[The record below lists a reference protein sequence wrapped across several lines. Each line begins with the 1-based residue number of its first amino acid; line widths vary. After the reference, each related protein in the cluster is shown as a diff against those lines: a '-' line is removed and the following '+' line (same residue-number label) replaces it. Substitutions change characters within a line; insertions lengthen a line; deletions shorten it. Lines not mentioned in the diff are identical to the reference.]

1 MPFIAAMKAV
11 PSPPVTMLLIVLIC
25 AAILLSPRIA
35 FAENNE
41 DDSDQLLAKIK
52 QTIKQNEECKDGSI
66 CKQAA
71 ENNLILC
78 PIGSTCVFM
87 TNDFVPYNLAT
98 PN

>member
-1 MPFIAAMKAV
+1 MRAV
-11 PSPPVTMLLIVLIC
+11 SSPIVTNLLLALNCVTF
-25 AAILLSPRIA
+25 LLSPSA
-35 FAENNE
+35 FGENDEN
-41 DDSDQLLAKIK
+41 DSDQLLAKIE

-78 PIGSTCVFM
+78 SIGSTCVFM

-98 PN
+98 PR

>member
-1 MPFIAAMKAV
+1 MPFIAVMKAV
-11 PSPPVTMLLIVLIC
+11 LSRPVMTLLIVLIC
-25 AAILLSPRIA
+25 AAFLLSLRIA

-41 DDSDQLLAKIK
+41 NGSDQLLAKIK

>member
-1 MPFIAAMKAV
+1 MTMNPTHSLPYPINFRPAV
-11 PSPPVTMLLIVLIC
+11 TVLAC
-25 AAILLSPRIA
+25 LA

-41 DDSDQLLAKIK
+41 DESDQLLAKIK

>member
-1 MPFIAAMKAV
+1 MPFIAVMKAV

-25 AAILLSPRIA
+25 A
-35 FAENNE
+35 
-41 DDSDQLLAKIK
+41 DQLLAKIK

>member
-1 MPFIAAMKAV
+1 VPFIAVMKAV
-11 PSPPVTMLLIVLIC
+11 PSPPVTMLLVVLIC
-25 AAILLSPRIA
+25 AAFLLSLRIA

-41 DDSDQLLAKIK
+41 NESDQLLAKIK

-71 ENNLILC
+71 ENNVLLC
-78 PIGSTCVFM
+78 PPGSTCVFM

>member
-1 MPFIAAMKAV
+1 MPFIAVMKAV
-11 PSPPVTMLLIVLIC
+11 PSPPVTMLLVVLIC
-25 AAILLSPRIA
+25 AAFLLSLRIA

-41 DDSDQLLAKIK
+41 NESDQLLAKIK
-52 QTIKQNEECKDGSI
+52 QTIKQNEEWRLVLFANR
-66 CKQAA
+66 Q
-71 ENNLILC
+71 LC

>member
-1 MPFIAAMKAV
+1 MRAV
-11 PSPPVTMLLIVLIC
+11 SSPIVTNLLLALNCVTF
-25 AAILLSPRIA
+25 LLSPSTA
-35 FAENNE
+35 LGENDEN
-41 DDSDQLLAKIK
+41 DSDQLLAKIE

-78 PIGSTCVFM
+78 SIGSTCVFM

-98 PN
+98 PR

>member
-1 MPFIAAMKAV
+1 VPFIAVMKAV
-11 PSPPVTMLLIVLIC
+11 PSPLVTTLLIVLTC
-25 AAILLSPRIA
+25 AAFLLSLGIA

-41 DDSDQLLAKIK
+41 NESDQLLAKIK
-52 QTIKQNEECKDGSI
+52 QTIKQNEECKDGSF

>member
-1 MPFIAAMKAV
+1 VPFIAVMKAV
-11 PSPPVTMLLIVLIC
+11 PSPPATKLLIVLIC
-25 AAILLSPRIA
+25 AAFLLSLRIA

-41 DDSDQLLAKIK
+41 NESDQLLAKIK
-52 QTIKQNEECKDGSI
+52 LTIKQNEECKDGSI

-71 ENNLILC
+71 ENNIILC

>member
-1 MPFIAAMKAV
+1 VPFIAVMKAV
-11 PSPPVTMLLIVLIC
+11 SSPLVTMLLIVLTC
-25 AAILLSPRIA
+25 AAFLLSLRIA
-35 FAENNE
+35 FAENDEN
-41 DDSDQLLAKIK
+41 DSDQLLAKIK

>member
-1 MPFIAAMKAV
+1 VPFIAVMKAV
-11 PSPPVTMLLIVLIC
+11 PSPPVTMLLIFLIC
-25 AAILLSPRIA
+25 AAFLVSLRIA

-41 DDSDQLLAKIK
+41 NESDQLLAKIK